1 MKVFACFQATFMQ
14 RTLDQIFHDIY
25 YPQIP
30 ITIVSAQ
37 SGFSGY
43 DGATHHG
50 IYDFGFLRTLPN
62 IKVFYAGTKRD
73 LRAILEERYDSVTG
87 PMIILHP
94 YELISPAQKEY
105 LPQQS
110 TPLDLMECLCPGSD
124 GVIIA
129 AGNRLTDAVNLKVK
143 LLENQKQNYAVYNL
157 RWTNPLPVESLRKIL
172 SEYEKVVTL
181 EEGVR
186 SGGIGCAINDFVR
199 SEKLDCQIFVNAI
212 DDGFLPAGDK
222 KELSELAGLDVDSIL
237 NNLEK
242 FLG

>member
-1 MKVFACFQATFMQ
+1 M
-14 RTLDQIFHDIY
+14 
-25 YPQIP
+25 
-30 ITIVSAQ
+30 
-37 SGFSGY
+37 
-43 DGATHHG
+43 
-50 IYDFGFLRTLPN
+50 DFGFLRTLPD

-73 LRAILEERYDSVTG
+73 LRAILEERYDSATS

-94 YELISPAQKEY
+94 YELISPAQEEY

-110 TPLDLMECLCPGSD
+110 TPLDLMECICPGSD

-129 AGNRLTDAVNLKVK
+129 AGNRLTDAVNLNVK
-143 LLENQKQNYAVYNL
+143 LLENQKQNYVVYNL
-157 RWTNPLPVESLRKIL
+157 RWINPLPVESLRKIL